1 MTDPGDAA
9 PKRALAAWMAYGAAV
24 RGVPGEL
31 PVMAALVE
39 SGMTNLSYG
48 QADSVGFFAMRTS
61 IWNQGEYAGYL
72 TNPPLQLKWF
82 IDQALAVKA
91 ARLPTDP
98 GYGATE
104 VAGESGSPT
113 SSGPRSRTEA
123 PTSRACRSPA
133 S

>member
-1 MTDPGDAA
+1 
-9 PKRALAAWMAYGAAV
+9 MAYGAAV
-24 RGVPGEL
+24 RGVPGGFAGDGGTGRVGNDQSQLRAGGQRRLLRDADEHL
-31 PVMAALVE
+31 E
-39 SGMTNLSYG
+39 SGRVRRLP
-48 QADSVGFFAMRTS
+48 
-61 IWNQGEYAGYL
+61 

-104 VAGESGSPT
+104 ARRGEWIADVER
-113 SSGPRSRTEA
+113 PRSRTEA
-123 PTSRACRSPA
+123 PTSRAPGSPA